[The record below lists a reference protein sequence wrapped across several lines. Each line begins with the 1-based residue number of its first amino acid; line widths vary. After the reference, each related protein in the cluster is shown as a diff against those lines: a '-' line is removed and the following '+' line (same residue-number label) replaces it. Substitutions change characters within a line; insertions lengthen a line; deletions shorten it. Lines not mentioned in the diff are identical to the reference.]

1 MRATANGIEIC
12 YEVFGEPGG
21 RPVVLIMGLGAQ
33 MISWPEELI
42 GLLVES
48 GHRVVRF
55 DNRDAGLSTHFT
67 PADGQAPV
75 TSYLLD
81 DMADDTAGLMD
92 VLGWES
98 AHVVGASMGGM
109 IAQALAIRHPA
120 RVRTLTSI
128 MSTPGPRVGQ
138 ATEAAMT
145 ALTAP
150 APQDRDEALAR
161 AVETARVIGSPGYEM
176 DVERVTRVA
185 AEAYDRAFDPAG
197 TARQFIAIRRSGD
210 RTEGLRGL
218 SVPALVIHGE
228 DDPLVTLEGGIATA
242 DAIPGAKLLTFPG
255 MGHDLPQPLW
265 PVIAEAITELT
276 GRS

>member
-21 RPVVLIMGLGAQ
+21 RPLVLIMGLGAQ
-33 MISWPEELI
+33 MISWPEEFI
-42 GLLVES
+42 GLLVDS

-67 PADGQAPV
+67 PADHLAPAP
-75 TSYLLD
+75 SYTLD

-92 VLGWES
+92 VLGWDS
-98 AHVVGASMGGM
+98 AHVVGTSMGGM
-109 IAQALAIRHPA
+109 IAQALAIRHPG

-128 MSTPGPRVGQ
+128 MSTPGPRVGRP
-138 ATEAAMT
+138 TEAAMA
-145 ALTAP
+145 ALMAP
-150 APQDRDEALAR
+150 PARDRDEAIAR
-161 AVETARVIGSPGYEM
+161 AVETARIVGSTGYEM

-185 AEAYDRAFDPAG
+185 AAAYDRCHDPAG
-197 TARQFIAIRRSGD
+197 TARQFKAIRISGD

-228 DDPLVTLEGGIATA
+228 DDPLVAIDGGVATA

-255 MGHDLPQPLW
+255 MGHDLPRPIW

-276 GRS
+276 GRN

>member
-1 MRATANGIEIC
+1 MHATANGIEIC

-21 RPVVLIMGLGAQ
+21 RPVLLIMGLGAQ
-33 MISWPEELI
+33 MIGWPDELI
-42 GLLVES
+42 ELLVES
-48 GHRVVRF
+48 GHQVVRF

-67 PADGQAPV
+67 PADGLAPAP
-75 TSYLLD
+75 SYTLD

-92 VLGWES
+92 VLGWEN

-128 MSTPGPRVGQ
+128 MSTPGPRVGR

-145 ALTAP
+145 VLMAP
-150 APQDRDEALAR
+150 PAQDRDEAIAR
-161 AVETARVIGSPGYEM
+161 AVATARVVGSPGYEM

-197 TARQFIAIRRSGD
+197 TARQFTAIRISGD

-228 DDPLVTLEGGIATA
+228 DDPLVTLEGGTATA

-255 MGHDLPQPLW
+255 MGHDLPRPLW
-265 PVIAEAITELT
+265 QVIAEAITELT
-276 GRS
+276 GRG

>member
-1 MRATANGIEIC
+1 MHATANGIEIC

-21 RPVVLIMGLGAQ
+21 RPVLLIMGLGAQ
-33 MISWPEELI
+33 MIGWPEELI
-42 GLLVES
+42 ELLVES

-67 PADGQAPV
+67 PADGLAPAP
-75 TSYLLD
+75 SYTLD

-92 VLGWES
+92 VLGWEN

-128 MSTPGPRVGQ
+128 MSTPGPRVGR

-145 ALTAP
+145 VLMAP
-150 APQDRDEALAR
+150 PAQDRDEAIAR
-161 AVETARVIGSPGYEM
+161 AVATARVVGSPGYEM
-176 DVERVTRVA
+176 DVERVTRMA

-197 TARQFIAIRRSGD
+197 TARQFTAIRISGD

-228 DDPLVTLEGGIATA
+228 DDPLITLEGGTATA

-255 MGHDLPQPLW
+255 MGHDLPRPLC
-265 PVIAEAITELT
+265 PVIAEAIAELT
-276 GRS
+276 GRG

>member
-67 PADGQAPV
+67 PADDSAPAP
-75 TSYLLD
+75 SYTLD
-81 DMADDTAGLMD
+81 DMADDTVGLMD

-128 MSTPGPRVGQ
+128 MSTPGPRVGR

-145 ALTAP
+145 ALMAP
-150 APQDRDEALAR
+150 PARDRDEAIAR
-161 AVETARVIGSPGYEM
+161 AVATARVVGSPGYEM

-185 AEAYDRAFDPAG
+185 VEAYDRGFDPAG
-197 TARQFIAIRRSGD
+197 TARQFTAIRISGD

-228 DDPLVTLEGGIATA
+228 DDPLVTPEGGTATA

-255 MGHDLPQPLW
+255 MGHDLPRPLW
-265 PVIAEAITELT
+265 PVIAEAIAELT
-276 GRS
+276 GRG

>member
-33 MISWPEELI
+33 MISWPEEFI

-55 DNRDAGLSTHFT
+55 DNRDVGLSTHFT
-67 PADGQAPV
+67 PADDV
-75 TSYLLD
+75 TRPASYTLD
-81 DMADDTAGLMD
+81 DMADDVAGLMD
-92 VLGWES
+92 VLDWHS

-128 MSTPGPRVGQ
+128 MSTPAPHVGR
-138 ATEAAMT
+138 ATEAALA
-145 ALTAP
+145 ALMAP
-150 APQDRDEALAR
+150 PPQNRDEAIAR
-161 AVETARVIGSPGYEM
+161 AVATARVVGSPGYEL

-185 AEAYDRAFDPAG
+185 AEAYDRAFDPGG
-197 TARQFIAIRRSGD
+197 TARQFTAIRISGD

-218 SVPALVIHGE
+218 SIPALVIHGE

-255 MGHDLPQPLW
+255 MGHDLPRPLW
-265 PVIAEAITELT
+265 PAIAEAIAELT

>member
-1 MRATANGIEIC
+1 MHATANGIEIC

-21 RPVVLIMGLGAQ
+21 RPVLLIMGLGAQ
-33 MISWPEELI
+33 MIGWPEELI
-42 GLLVES
+42 ELLAES

-67 PADGQAPV
+67 PADGLAPAP
-75 TSYLLD
+75 SYTLD

-92 VLGWES
+92 VLGWEN

-128 MSTPGPRVGQ
+128 MSTPGPRVGR

-145 ALTAP
+145 VLMAP
-150 APQDRDEALAR
+150 PAQDRDEAIAR
-161 AVETARVIGSPGYEM
+161 AVATARVVGSPGYEM

-197 TARQFIAIRRSGD
+197 TARQFTAIRISGD

-228 DDPLVTLEGGIATA
+228 DDPLVTLEGGTATA

-255 MGHDLPQPLW
+255 MGHDLPRPLW

-276 GRS
+276 GRG

>member
-33 MISWPEELI
+33 MISWPEGLI
-42 GLLVES
+42 ELLVES
-48 GHRVVRF
+48 GHRIVRF

-67 PADGQAPV
+67 PADDLAPAP
-75 TSYLLD
+75 SYRLD

-109 IAQALAIRHPA
+109 ISQAFAIRHPG

-128 MSTPGPRVGQ
+128 MSTPGPRVGR
-138 ATEAAMT
+138 ATEAAMA
-145 ALTAP
+145 ALMAP
-150 APQDRDEALAR
+150 AARDRDEVIAR
-161 AVETARVIGSPGYEM
+161 AVETARVVGSPGYEM

-185 AEAYDRAFDPAG
+185 ADGYDRCFDPAG
-197 TARQFIAIRRSGD
+197 TARQFTAIRISGD

-218 SVPALVIHGE
+218 STPALVIHGE

-255 MGHDLPQPLW
+255 MGHDLPRPLW

-276 GRS
+276 GRG

>member
-21 RPVVLIMGLGAQ
+21 RPLVLIMGLGAQ
-33 MISWPEELI
+33 MISWPEEFI
-42 GLLVES
+42 GLLVDS

-67 PADGQAPV
+67 PADHLAPAP
-75 TSYLLD
+75 SYTLD

-92 VLGWES
+92 VLGWDS
-98 AHVVGASMGGM
+98 AHVVGTSMGGM
-109 IAQALAIRHPA
+109 IAQALAIRHPG

-128 MSTPGPRVGQ
+128 MSTPGPRVGRP
-138 ATEAAMT
+138 TEAAMA
-145 ALTAP
+145 ALMAP
-150 APQDRDEALAR
+150 PARDRDEAIAR
-161 AVETARVIGSPGYEM
+161 AVETARIVGSTGYEM

-185 AEAYDRAFDPAG
+185 AAAYDRCHDPAG
-197 TARQFIAIRRSGD
+197 TARQFKAIRISGD

-228 DDPLVTLEGGIATA
+228 DDPLVTIDGGVATA

-255 MGHDLPQPLW
+255 MGHDLPRPIW

-276 GRS
+276 GRN